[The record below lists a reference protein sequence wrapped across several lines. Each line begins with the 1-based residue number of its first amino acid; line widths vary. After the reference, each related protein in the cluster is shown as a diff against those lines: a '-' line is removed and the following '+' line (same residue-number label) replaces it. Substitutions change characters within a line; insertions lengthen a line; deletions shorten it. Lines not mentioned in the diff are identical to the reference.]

1 MIGQGGRVPASI
13 NGIGN
18 NKLLRAIRTAI
29 IILSHLFV
37 SMSMYESVGNRKVSE
52 PYLYIGFER
61 CLLIWPISFFFLF
74 PSSQLRWF
82 QKTLKTGSPNGV
94 CGCSWSLSFLV
105 IGLKDR
111 RGQKCACAD
120 FLSGDLRFPGGL
132 HIWHLQ
138 VKKYSHLCR
147 RTASSKICM
156 PSYIWTFHPNSF
168 FANRADKKLKNS
180 KFRKTSYIEVPLSLL
195 SRCQIDLRLSSSLF
209 CHRRA
214 AANEFCPGEH
224 TTRKNCPKHAI
235 FVHLAVSLFMK
246 RRHSFWNWR
255 FPSLKIL
262 SFSDIMTQHCY
273 SSRYTFTYC
282 YVFQDG

>member
-1 MIGQGGRVPASI
+1 
-13 NGIGN
+13 
-18 NKLLRAIRTAI
+18 
-29 IILSHLFV
+29 
-37 SMSMYESVGNRKVSE
+37 MYESRGNRMVSE
-52 PYLYIGFER
+52 PYLYIGFDR
-61 CLLIWPISFFFLF
+61 CLLIWPISFFLF
-74 PSSQLRWF
+74 PKLLRWF

-138 VKKYSHLCR
+138 VKKYPHLCR
-147 RTASSKICM
+147 RTGSSKIYM

-180 KFRKTSYIEVPLSLL
+180 KFRKTSYMEAPLSLL

-209 CHRRA
+209 CHRRV
-214 AANEFCPGEH
+214 AANEFCSGEH
-224 TTRKNCPKHAI
+224 TTPKKLPETRDLCPPGCFTFHEAETFLLKLAI
-235 FVHLAVSLFMK
+235 PLSKDSQLFGHHDAALLLQPVHFHILLCFSRWLM
-246 RRHSFWNWR
+246 
-255 FPSLKIL
+255 LK
-262 SFSDIMTQHCY
+262 
-273 SSRYTFTYC
+273 
-282 YVFQDG
+282 